1 MKHRNIAIFIPH
13 AGCPH
18 KCSFCDQNTI
28 TAQEDLPRG
37 ADVTRICEQ
46 VFSAAGDLLET
57 EIAFFGGSFTAIPRG
72 YMLELLDAAKP
83 FAMQCRGVRISTRP
97 DCIDREILGIL
108 QAYHVTAIE
117 LGAQSLDDRVLA
129 LNERGHTAQDVLDA
143 SRLIQE
149 NGFELGLQVMP
160 GLYGADTASDQKT
173 AEAVCD
179 IHPDT
184 VRIYPVVI
192 LQGTKLGEW
201 YSSGV
206 YRPRPFEEMVEN
218 VTDWCCLYEQ
228 HGIRVI
234 KVGLHASEFVAENAL
249 GGYYHPAFREL
260 CESNLYR
267 RRMEEQIRGVPRTD
281 SRTVLVHPSC
291 ISKAVG
297 QNRSNIRYFHDIYGV
312 DIRVA
317 GDAGVLPFEARIQG
331 GG

>member
-1 MKHRNIAIFIPH
+1 MKHKNIAIFIPH

-28 TAQEDLPRG
+28 TAQEKLPRG
-37 ADVTRICEQ
+37 EDVTNICEQ
-46 VFSAAGDLLET
+46 AFSAIDDLHDT

-72 YMLELLDAAKP
+72 YLLELLTAAKP
-83 FAMQCRGVRISTRP
+83 FAAQCRGVRISTRP
-97 DCIDREILGIL
+97 DCIDPEILGIL

-117 LGAQSLDDRVLA
+117 LGAQSLDDRVLL

-143 SRLIQE
+143 SRLIRE

-160 GLYGADTASDQKT
+160 GLYGADSASDQKT

-201 YSSGV
+201 YLSGI
-206 YRPRPFEEMVEN
+206 YRPIPFRQMVEA
-218 VTDWCCLYEQ
+218 VADWCELYQ
-228 HGIRVI
+228 SHGIRII
-234 KVGLHASEFVAENAL
+234 KIGLHASEFVAENAL

-260 CESNLYR
+260 CESYGFRCRLEPAVKA
-267 RRMEEQIRGVPRTD
+267 MHPKGGAV
-281 SRTVLVHPSC
+281 TVRVHPSWVSRA
-291 ISKAVG
+291 IGHKRE
-297 QNRSNIRYFHDIYGV
+297 NLRYFEESCG
-312 DIRVA
+312 IRLNII
-317 GDAGVLPFEARIQG
+317 GDAAVRPGAAEEDT
-331 GG
+331 